1 MTLYFAYGS
10 NMSRGLM
17 RRLCPTAKEVGT
29 AVLEGHRFVIT
40 ADGFASVE
48 RHAGGVVHG
57 VLWRLTS
64 RDFSALNIYES
75 VGTGLYHCR
84 RLPVRHVRR
93 QYNAFVY
100 VARPR
105 GPGKPRPGYLE
116 LVIAAARDWNLPQPY
131 IDELARWSCSGLNA
145 ARSVDGGEIR

>member
-10 NMSRGLM
+10 NMSRALM

-40 ADGFASVE
+40 ADGFASIE
-48 RHAGGVVHG
+48 RHMGGVVHG
-57 VLWRLTS
+57 VLWRLTP
-64 RDFSALNIYES
+64 RDFAALNIYES

-84 RLPVRHVRR
+84 RVPVRHRRR
-93 QYNAFVY
+93 QCNAFVY

-105 GPGKPRPGYLE
+105 RPGRPRPGYLE
-116 LVIAAARDWNLPQPY
+116 LVMAAARDWNLPQPY
-131 IDELARWSCSGLNA
+131 VGELARWSCSGLNA

>member
-1 MTLYFAYGS
+1 MALYFAYGS
-10 NMSRGLM
+10 NMSRALM

-40 ADGFASVE
+40 ADGFASIE
-48 RHAGGVVHG
+48 RHMGVVVHG
-57 VLWRLTS
+57 VLWQLTP
-64 RDFSALNIYES
+64 RDFAALNIYES
-75 VGTGLYHCR
+75 VGTGLYHR
-84 RLPVRHVRR
+84 RRFPVCYGRR
-93 QYNAFVY
+93 QCNAFVY

-131 IDELARWSCSGLNA
+131 VSELARWSSSGLNA
-145 ARSVDGGEIR
+145 ARSLDSGEIR

>member
-10 NMSRGLM
+10 NMSRALM
-17 RRLCPTAKEVGT
+17 RRLCPTAKEAGT
-29 AVLEGHRFVIT
+29 AVLEGRRFMIT
-40 ADGFASVE
+40 ADGFASIE
-48 RHAGGVVHG
+48 RHTGGVVHG
-57 VLWRLTS
+57 VLWRLTP
-64 RDFSALNIYES
+64 RDFAALNIYED

-84 RLPVRHVRR
+84 RLPVRHGRR
-93 QYNAFVY
+93 QCNAFVY

-131 IDELARWSCSGLNA
+131 VSELARWSSSGLSA
-145 ARSVDGGEIR
+145 ARSLDSGEIQ

>member
-1 MTLYFAYGS
+1 MTQYFAYGS
-10 NMSRGLM
+10 NMSRALM
-17 RRLCPTAKEVGT
+17 RRLCPTAKDVGT

-40 ADGFASVE
+40 ADGFASIV

-57 VLWRLTS
+57 VLWRLTP
-64 RDFSALNIYES
+64 RDFAALNIYES

-84 RLPVRHVRR
+84 RLPVRHGRR
-93 QYNAFVY
+93 QCNAFIY

-131 IDELARWSCSGLNA
+131 VSELASWSYSGLNA
-145 ARSVDGGEIR
+145 ARSPDGGEIR

>member
-10 NMSRGLM
+10 NMSRALM

-29 AVLEGHRFVIT
+29 AVLERHRFVIT
-40 ADGFASVE
+40 ADGFASIE
-48 RHAGGVVHG
+48 RHTRGVVHG
-57 VLWRLTS
+57 VLWRLAP
-64 RDFSALNIYES
+64 RDFAALNIYES

-84 RLPVRHVRR
+84 RLPLRHGRR
-93 QYNAFVY
+93 QCNALVY

-131 IDELARWSCSGLNA
+131 VSELARWSCSGLNS
-145 ARSVDGGEIR
+145 ARSPDSGEIR